1 MCTPLPKANSSSPTS
16 WLSTYYSTPLL
27 EPCSGSHLHN
37 KFNGTFHIAER
48 IDVELPEY
56 YVKNS
61 TLLLDDPRDFDDK
74 VSRMFAQLSSGEVVG
89 LVASFMLFIMFSYLI
104 AHQIM
109 KCYRQRLIRSSLSKV
124 RSSVNSLLGL
134 LHNTSLASLNR
145 RGTDDDMD
153 SPSNNSRPPGHGSNP
168 QKDKMVATLLVQNR
182 IESATLAQR
191 IEQQTRLEL
200 AGITSEDTQA
210 EQLSVPQQLTLINR
224 SELPPLP
231 EGGRVLAVI
240 GAHIVDDDNA
250 DARSSATAVTHI
262 TSTDDDLI
270 SEYTSPL
277 YQDEDDEQR
286 IDARHLRLRHGN
298 MRHLD

>member
-1 MCTPLPKANSSSPTS
+1 
-16 WLSTYYSTPLL
+16 
-27 EPCSGSHLHN
+27 
-37 KFNGTFHIAER
+37 
-48 IDVELPEY
+48 
-56 YVKNS
+56 
-61 TLLLDDPRDFDDK
+61 
-74 VSRMFAQLSSGEVVG
+74 
-89 LVASFMLFIMFSYLI
+89 
-104 AHQIM
+104 
-109 KCYRQRLIRSSLSKV
+109 
-124 RSSVNSLLGL
+124 
-134 LHNTSLASLNR
+134 
-145 RGTDDDMD
+145 
-153 SPSNNSRPPGHGSNP
+153 
-168 QKDKMVATLLVQNR
+168 MVATLLVQNR

-250 DARSSATAVTHI
+250 DARSSATAATHI